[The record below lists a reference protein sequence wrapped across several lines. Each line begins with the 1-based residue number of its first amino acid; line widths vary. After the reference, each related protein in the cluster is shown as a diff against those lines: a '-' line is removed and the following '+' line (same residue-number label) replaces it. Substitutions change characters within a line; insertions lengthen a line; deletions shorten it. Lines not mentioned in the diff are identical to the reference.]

1 MVLMNRVAIDGR
13 TRLIGL
19 IGWPIG
25 PYSPLDLYNAAF
37 RASGLNWRCVPL
49 LVRKGQLRAAL
60 QGLRALGFVG
70 AEITEPYQ
78 QEVVA
83 HVDELSP
90 AAEATGIVDFVRV
103 DDCGRLVGD
112 NVRWLGFLVTLR
124 TLVPSLNGLRPL
136 VIGSG
141 TSARS
146 VVYALTREGLP
157 LTIVDECIDQAV
169 DLVHRLR
176 HVLHEHSFSVYR
188 LPQDLD
194 RIACDVNL
202 IINASGLEM
211 QLDTNRSPW
220 PDHLPFPSDALVFD
234 LVPWH
239 TETCFLRQARMN
251 GAATTSGLSL
261 LLNAAAAAFERWT
274 GQPAVIEAM
283 WQATA
288 AGGMWEISQAMSRPR
303 DMVFAELT

>member
-25 PYSPLDLYNAAF
+25 PYSPVELYNAAF
-37 RASGLNWRCVPL
+37 HASGLNWSCVPL
-49 LVRKGQLRAAL
+49 TVVKGQLRAAL

-70 AEITEPYQ
+70 AEVTEPYQ
-78 QEVVA
+78 RDVVA

-90 AAEATGIVDFVRV
+90 AAETTGVVDFVRV

-136 VIGSG
+136 VIGAG
-141 TSARS
+141 TGARS
-146 VVYALTREGLP
+146 IVYALTHEGLP
-157 LTIVDECIDQAV
+157 LTIVDERIDQAI

-194 RIACDVNL
+194 RIAFDANL
-202 IINASGLEM
+202 IINASVLE
-211 QLDTNRSPW
+211 LWPDANPSPW
-220 PDHLPFPSDALVFD
+220 PDHLPFPEDALVFD

-239 TETCFLRQARMN
+239 TDTCFLRQARMS
-251 GAATTSGLSL
+251 GATTMNGLPL
-261 LLNAAAAAFERWT
+261 LVNAAAAAFERWT

-283 WQATA
+283 RQAVVE
-288 AGGMWEISQAMSRPR
+288 GGMWEMSQNTPWPR
-303 DMVFAELT
+303 DMAFAN